1 MRFDRRR
8 NFGRFRSR
16 GRFDAPKPVKVG
28 EEYDVEVS
36 EIGAKGD
43 GIARVNNFVVFVSD
57 VKKGDKVKIKITEVR
72 NRFAIGEKVGAA
84 EAKTEASEE
93 TKEAKP
99 MEETEEKTEEEA
111 KEEPEA
117 AEAKEEAQE
126 ETQEEAAEES
136 EAAEASEEKSEA
148 PAEEAETSEEK
159 EE

>member
-1 MRFDRRR
+1 VRFDRRR

-84 EAKTEASEE
+84 EAKAETSEE
-93 TKEAKP
+93 AKEVKP
-99 MEETEEKTEEEA
+99 MEETEEKTEEE
-111 KEEPEA
+111 PEA
-117 AEAKEEAQE
+117 AEAEEEA
-126 ETQEEAAEES
+126 QEEAAEES
-136 EAAEASEEKSEA
+136 ETAEESEEESEA
-148 PAEEAETSEEK
+148 PAEEAETSEEEK